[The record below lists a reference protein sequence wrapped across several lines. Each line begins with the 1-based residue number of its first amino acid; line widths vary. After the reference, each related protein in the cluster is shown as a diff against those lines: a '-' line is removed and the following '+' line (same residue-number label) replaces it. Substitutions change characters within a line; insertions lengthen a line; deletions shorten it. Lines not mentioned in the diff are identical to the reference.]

1 MVRWMTRRDKVA
13 FDRRQRGIFVENNN
27 KKIPVPETGTGDG
40 ADGLADFVV
49 HTGTPQ
55 RLTILIHAYSAIV
68 PPGAA
73 RIAAQKQEKSPLRRP
88 ERGVLGLAISRTYNL
103 RRLRKSSRG

>member
-1 MVRWMTRRDKVA
+1 MTRRDKVA

-68 PPGAA
+68 FPGAA
-73 RIAAQKQEKSPLRRP
+73 LDAPHRNKKNPRSGNRS
-88 ERGVLGLAISRTYNL
+88 GVCWD
-103 RRLRKSSRG
+103 

>member
-1 MVRWMTRRDKVA
+1 MTRRDKVA

-55 RLTILIHAYSAIV
+55 RLTILIHAYLAIV
-68 PPGAA
+68 FPGA
-73 RIAAQKQEKSPLRRP
+73 SPKRRTETGKIPVP
-88 ERGVLGLAISRTYNL
+88 ETGTGCAGSDD
-103 RRLRKSSRG
+103 

>member
-1 MVRWMTRRDKVA
+1 MT
-13 FDRRQRGIFVENNN
+13 I
-27 KKIPVPETGTGDG
+27 KIPAPETGTGDG

-55 RLTILIHAYSAIV
+55 RLTILIHAYLAIV
-68 PPGAA
+68 FPGAA
-73 RIAAQKQEKSPLRRP
+73 RIAAQKQEKSPLRKP

>member
-1 MVRWMTRRDKVA
+1 MQDGCRCIIW
-13 FDRRQRGIFVENNN
+13 QN
-27 KKIPVPETGTGDG
+27 KKISRPGIGAGCAGTDLTTSEVIVWVILIHADLATIFPG
-40 ADGLADFVV
+40 AA
-49 HTGTPQ
+49 P
-55 RLTILIHAYSAIV
+55 ILIHAYSAIV